1 MATDIQPAAVGTAE
15 IEAPARTRTGQTTGL
30 LRFSTA
36 GSVDDGK
43 STLIGRLLHDAKAIF
58 DDQLAAIESASKRRG
73 EDMNLALLTDG
84 LRAEREQGIT
94 IDVAYRY
101 FATPRR
107 TFVIADAPGHAQYT
121 RNMVTGGSTADLSIV
136 LVDVRHG
143 VVEQT
148 RRHAAIAEL
157 LRVPHVVVAI
167 NKMDLVDF
175 QEEAFDGVRSDFAR
189 LADGL
194 GLPQVT
200 YIPISAL
207 QGDNVVECSSRMP
220 WYLGPA
226 LLDHLETVPVA
237 VVPANASFR
246 LPVQWVVR
254 TGSADPDYRSYAG
267 RIEAGQ
273 LHPGDEVMVLPAG
286 RRTRIESIDTADGPL
301 EHAVAPMSVAVRL
314 ADKIDVGRGDMITG
328 IDGSPA
334 VVSEL
339 LALACCLSD
348 EPLRPGIRYL
358 LKAAARTV
366 PAVITAIEHRLD
378 IETLE
383 RLPSPQ
389 SLGPNEIGLLRVRL
403 SSPLAVDAYRDG
415 RATGSF
421 ILIDETSNATV
432 AGGMI
437 EPETITAGRETP

>member
-1 MATDIQPAAVGTAE
+1 VATDIQPAAVGTAE
-15 IEAPARTRTGQTTGL
+15 IVAPARTRAGQATGL

-107 TFVIADAPGHAQYT
+107 TFVIADTPGHAQYT

-136 LVDVRHG
+136 LIDVRHG

-175 QEEAFDGVRSDFAR
+175 QEAAFDGVRSDFVR
-189 LADGL
+189 LAEGL
-194 GLPQVT
+194 GLPEVT

-207 QGDNVVECSSRMP
+207 AGDNVVERSARMP
-220 WYLGPA
+220 WYRGPA

-237 VVPANASFR
+237 VAPAGASFR
-246 LPVQWVVR
+246 LPVQWVIR
-254 TGSADPDYRSYAG
+254 TGSADPDYRAYAG
-267 RIEAGQ
+267 RIEAGE
-273 LHPGDEVMVLPAG
+273 LHPGDEVLVLPAG
-286 RRTRIESIDTADGPL
+286 RRTRIQSIDTADGPL

-348 EPLRPGIRYL
+348 EPLRPGAPYL
-358 LKAAARTV
+358 LKAAARSV

-378 IETLE
+378 IETLA
-383 RLPSPQ
+383 LIPDPQ
-389 SLGPNEIGLLRVRL
+389 SLGPNEIGRLRIRL
-403 SSPLAVDAYRDG
+403 GSPLAVDAYRDV

-437 EPETITAGRETP
+437 EPETVSGRRETP